1 MVLQFQGIRSDF
13 AKMTIK
19 KIKETSEGGV
29 ANSQQVSVGV
39 MSRSRN
45 RKCEGFEENG
55 CLECLRQVC
64 AQTLSRVQLFA
75 TPCTV
80 ACQTSL
86 SMGFSRQEYWTGFP
100 FLHQES
106 FPIQRLNPCLLCLLH
121 HWKADSLPLPPTRK
135 PLRAVQ
141 LDQRAHGHTNKD
153 KSQVARKQIE

>member
-1 MVLQFQGIRSDF
+1 
-13 AKMTIK
+13 MTIK

-64 AQTLSRVQLFA
+64 VQTLSRVQLFA

-80 ACQTSL
+80 ACQTPL
-86 SMGFSRQEYWTGFP
+86 SMKSSRQEYWNGLP
-100 FLHQES
+100 YISES
-106 FPIQRLNPCLLCLLH
+106 IIPSWVRLQYSH
-121 HWKADSLPLPPTRK
+121 FTHKK
-135 PLRAVQ
+135 
-141 LDQRAHGHTNKD
+141 
-153 KSQVARKQIE
+153 IEVREVW

>member
-1 MVLQFQGIRSDF
+1 
-13 AKMTIK
+13 MTIK
-19 KIKETSEGGV
+19 EIKETSEGGV

-55 CLECLRQVC
+55 CLECLRGVC
-64 AQTLSRVQLFA
+64 TQTLSCIQLFA

-100 FLHQES
+100 FPPPGERPNSEIESMSPVSPAPLEGRFFTPTINQEALEGS
-106 FPIQRLNPCLLCLLH
+106 
-121 HWKADSLPLPPTRK
+121 
-135 PLRAVQ
+135 
-141 LDQRAHGHTNKD
+141 
-153 KSQVARKQIE
+153 VARSESTGTY